1 MPPKKTNL
9 YDPKSKEPYKFSR
22 TKLENF
28 MNCPRCFY
36 LDRKLGVP
44 QPAGLPFTLNAAVD
58 ALLKKEFDLY
68 RNKQQTHPLMEKYG
82 IKSVPY
88 QHASLDDWR
97 NNFHGIRFIHNK
109 TNFLVFGAID
119 DIWAGPDGIL
129 SIVDYK
135 ATAKKGE
142 LSLNEEWHKS
152 WKRQMEIYQWLFR
165 QNGFKVSDTGYFV
178 YCNGKKDNEAFNA
191 RLDFNIEIHSYQGSD
206 NWVEKELLNAKNC
219 LDSEQIPDYT
229 EDCGFCQ
236 YQKSLIDFVG

>member
-1 MPPKKTNL
+1 
-9 YDPKSKEPYKFSR
+9 
-22 TKLENF
+22 

-58 ALLKKEFDLY
+58 TLLKKEFDLY

-97 NNFHGIRFIHNK
+97 NNFHGIRFIHKK

-165 QNGFKVSDTGYFV
+165 QNGFKVADTGYFV
-178 YCNGKKDNEAFNA
+178 YCNGKKDNEAFNY
-191 RLDFNIEIHSYQGSD
+191 RLEFDIEIHSYKGND
-206 NWVEKELLNAKNC
+206 NWVEKELLKAKEC
-219 LDSEQIPDYT
+219 LDSAKIPGYT
-229 EDCGFCQ
+229 EDCDFCQ
-236 YQKSLIDFVG
+236 YHKSLINIK